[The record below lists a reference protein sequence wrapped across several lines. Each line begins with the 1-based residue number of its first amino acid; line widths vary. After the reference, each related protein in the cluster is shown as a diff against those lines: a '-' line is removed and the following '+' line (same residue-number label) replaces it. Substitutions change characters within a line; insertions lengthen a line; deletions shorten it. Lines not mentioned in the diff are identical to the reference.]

1 MENKIKLSGKAL
13 YVKERTAKTGMVI
26 TNFMVECQNAEG
38 YTSKIPVT
46 GFGINTKIMDGD
58 QITVFG
64 SLRNAMIKNPDPAA
78 KKDFR
83 LEAIADRI
91 EVLSGDVPF

>member
-1 MENKIKLSGKAL
+1 
-13 YVKERTAKTGMVI
+13 
-26 TNFMVECQNAEG
+26 
-38 YTSKIPVT
+38 VT
-46 GFGINTKIMDGD
+46 GFGINTKIVDGD
-58 QITVFG
+58 QVTVFG

-91 EVLSGDVPF
+91 DVLSADVPF